1 MGLIVAMIAL
11 HYIEEGAPFPPV
23 ENALDEPNGL
33 LAFGADLSP
42 SRLFSA
48 YSQGIFPWF
57 SDDEPLLWWSPN
69 PRAIIELD
77 EFIASKSLRK
87 LAKQQK
93 YRVTL
98 NKAFERVIDACA
110 LIPRKRAHSD
120 DLSSETWITDDMIS
134 AYCQLHHV
142 GIAHS
147 VEVWEEDELVGGLY
161 GVGIG
166 KVFCGESM
174 FHTKSNTSKLA
185 MLALVEHMKSFNL
198 TFIDCQLPTAH
209 LTSLGATPL
218 SRDEFIEKLYVN
230 NHTLNDE
237 GELLA
242 DYIACWQPKVITP

>member
-1 MGLIVAMIAL
+1 MIAL
-11 HYIEEGAPFPPV
+11 HYIENNAPFPSV
-23 ENALDEPNGL
+23 DTALDEPNGL

-77 EFIASKSLRK
+77 DFVASKSLLK
-87 LAKQQK
+87 LARKRR

-98 NKAFERVIDACA
+98 NHSFEKVIDACSS
-110 LIPRKRAHSD
+110 IPRTTPNDEGVSN
-120 DLSSETWITDDMIS
+120 ETWITEEMVQ
-134 AYCQLHHV
+134 AYSHLHGL

-147 VEVWEEDELVGGLY
+147 VEVWDNETLVGGLY

-174 FHTKSNTSKLA
+174 FHTQSNTSKLA
-185 MLALVEHMKSFNL
+185 MYALVKHMQNHNMA
-198 TFIDCQLPTAH
+198 FIDCQLPTDH
-209 LTSLGATPL
+209 LCSLGAKAIT
-218 SRDEFIEKLYVN
+218 RDHFIDKLYEN
-230 NHTLNDE
+230 NQTLNDD
-237 GELLA
+237 GELSERYLA
-242 DYIACWQPKVITP
+242 QWLPKEITP

>member
-1 MGLIVAMIAL
+1 MIAL
-11 HYIEEGAPFPPV
+11 HYIENNAPFPSV
-23 ENALDEPNGL
+23 DTALDEPNGL

-77 EFIASKSLRK
+77 DFVASKSLLK
-87 LAKQQK
+87 LARKRR

-98 NKAFERVIDACA
+98 NQSFEKVIDACSS
-110 LIPRKRAHSD
+110 IPRKNLNNDGVSN
-120 DLSSETWITDDMIS
+120 ETWITEEMVQ
-134 AYCQLHHV
+134 AYCHLHGL

-147 VEVWEEDELVGGLY
+147 VEVWDNETLVGGLY

-174 FHTKSNTSKLA
+174 FHTQSNTSKLA
-185 MLALVEHMKSFNL
+185 MYALVKHMQSHNMA
-198 TFIDCQLPTAH
+198 FIDCQLPTDH
-209 LTSLGATPL
+209 LCSLGAKAIT
-218 SRDEFIEKLYVN
+218 RDLFIDKLYEN
-230 NHTLNDE
+230 NQTLNDD
-237 GELLA
+237 GELSEHYLA
-242 DYIACWQPKVITP
+242 QWQPKEITP

>member
-1 MGLIVAMIAL
+1 MIAL
-11 HYIEEGAPFPPV
+11 HYIENNAPFPSV
-23 ENALDEPNGL
+23 DTALDEPNGL

-77 EFIASKSLRK
+77 DFVASKSLLK
-87 LAKQQK
+87 LARKRR

-98 NKAFERVIDACA
+98 NQSFEKVIDACSS
-110 LIPRKRAHSD
+110 IPRKNPNNDGVSN
-120 DLSSETWITDDMIS
+120 ETWITEEMVQ
-134 AYCQLHHV
+134 AYCHLHGL

-147 VEVWEEDELVGGLY
+147 VEVWDNETLVGGLY

-174 FHTKSNTSKLA
+174 FHTQSNTSKLA
-185 MLALVEHMKSFNL
+185 MYALVKHMQSHNMA
-198 TFIDCQLPTAH
+198 FIDCQLPTDH
-209 LTSLGATPL
+209 LCSLGAKAIT
-218 SRDEFIEKLYVN
+218 RDLFIDKLYEN
-230 NHTLNDE
+230 NQTLNDDGSLSE
-237 GELLA
+237 HYLA
-242 DYIACWQPKVITP
+242 QWQPKEITP